1 MACARIFS
9 GAFPEIMKEIIQ
21 YLDNDFSSLHSCI
34 LVNRLWCRSAIP
46 LLWEDPFSI
55 ATRNYHFIEIY
66 LHELNDDEK
75 TKLINYR
82 IRNNIIPLNVLF
94 NYSSFIKKL
103 NLKHMVSTIEI
114 WLKEARIMLNNG
126 RAGHQN
132 YKECLK
138 LIFEFLFKIFI
149 NNARLHTF
157 EVVFIGYRGYTA
169 FFVFKD
175 VIDLLLNNL
184 NFIRS
189 IKNLI
194 FSISE
199 DDVVTTIEYLKIEQF
214 LSFISSNC
222 NLIRTLDLKFKYR
235 NYNNDG
241 NVNIESDI
249 IKSQNNLKQITFNDD
264 FFNISNKLELLKNL
278 NNTNSLKTIIFNE
291 INFTNVVNIKKI
303 FEQLDGLESF
313 HIINCLLPSD
323 SIEQFLSITKP
334 VKLRSLFIN
343 TMDDIERIQSLLEIY
358 GENLENIKFGK
369 IIDKEKIIKLMIKH
383 CPKIRYFELREFAR
397 DQNILSAFDF
407 IKNIG
412 CNLNYLIIIL
422 SRDYDFGSTIL
433 LELGQILPKK
443 LKYLNL
449 EIKINFDDFKIFLN
463 NSRDTF
469 IEKLLISNKGSHD
482 ENDEKILI
490 HLKEHNLEIKRINYL
505 AYIKGNSMNL
515 SSIKNEAK
523 EFRSYGIRVLNYFD
537 SAIKFDNFVKEMY

>member
-235 NYNNDG
+235 SLDLKFIIYN
-241 NVNIESDI
+241 
-249 IKSQNNLKQITFNDD
+249 F
-264 FFNISNKLELLKNL
+264 
-278 NNTNSLKTIIFNE
+278 
-291 INFTNVVNIKKI
+291 
-303 FEQLDGLESF
+303 
-313 HIINCLLPSD
+313 
-323 SIEQFLSITKP
+323 SIE
-334 VKLRSLFIN
+334 
-343 TMDDIERIQSLLEIY
+343 
-358 GENLENIKFGK
+358 
-369 IIDKEKIIKLMIKH
+369 KH
-383 CPKIRYFELREFAR
+383 KQLY
-397 DQNILSAFDF
+397 
-407 IKNIG
+407 
-412 CNLNYLIIIL
+412 
-422 SRDYDFGSTIL
+422 
-433 LELGQILPKK
+433 
-443 LKYLNL
+443 
-449 EIKINFDDFKIFLN
+449 
-463 NSRDTF
+463 
-469 IEKLLISNKGSHD
+469 
-482 ENDEKILI
+482 
-490 HLKEHNLEIKRINYL
+490 
-505 AYIKGNSMNL
+505 
-515 SSIKNEAK
+515 
-523 EFRSYGIRVLNYFD
+523 
-537 SAIKFDNFVKEMY
+537 